1 MEIGARIVVHG
12 LVQGVG
18 FRYFVRTHAMILNI
32 AGYVLNLENGDV
44 LIEAEADRSLLEQLI
59 KEVRVGPKFARVTGM
74 NVEWKALQFN
84 FENFEVRSREDAH
97 LAWP

>member
-32 AGYVLNLENGDV
+32 AGYVSNLENGDV

-59 KEVRVGPKFARVTGM
+59 KEVRIGPRFSRVTGLD
-74 NVEWKALQFN
+74 VEWSAPRFI
-84 FENFEVRSREDAH
+84 FENFEVR
-97 LAWP
+97 